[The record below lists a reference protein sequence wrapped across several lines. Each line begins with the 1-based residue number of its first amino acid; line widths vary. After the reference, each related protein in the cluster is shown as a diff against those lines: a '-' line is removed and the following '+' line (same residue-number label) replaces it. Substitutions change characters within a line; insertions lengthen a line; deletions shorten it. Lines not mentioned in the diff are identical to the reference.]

1 MPWVHL
7 LRPFQPHR
15 LHKIVHIRHLTLGQD
30 HFPPCNTLQS
40 RRLIMLTPL
49 LSLVHPLTNLSTLTL
64 QSSSVNMTLDHP
76 IADIILLQLPTLE
89 YDLKF
94 LTIQIPFRPSIL
106 QLHIPH
112 FLLSSSIRKSY
123 HPTIRWFVLPVS
135 RRVVNNNNYLTTNS
149 SSDNHTI
156 LTLLHIDQNG

>member
-15 LHKIVHIRHLTLGQD
+15 LHKIVRIRHPTLGLD

-49 LSLVHPLTNLSTLTL
+49 LSLVHHHTNRSTLTL

-89 YDLKF
+89 YDRKF
-94 LTIQIPFRPSIL
+94 LTIRIPFRPSIL
-106 QLHIPH
+106 LIHIPH
-112 FLLSSSIRKSY
+112 FLLSSIRKSY
-123 HPTIRWFVLPVS
+123 HPTIRCWFVLPVS
-135 RRVVNNNNYLTTNS
+135 HRVVNNNNYLTINS
-149 SSDNHTI
+149 SSDNHII